1 MKKTKKLLCL
11 LLCAVMLLTMT
22 GCPGPGVLIEERKS
36 PERFPGSTWSTE
48 NGEISFYITEEPV
61 ERFSGYYELED
72 GTLVYRTGLTTNIFG
87 EICINGE
94 KHKFFVYDWG
104 FDYDAFYWI
113 FLAEDM
119 PTTGHEDILHDQFL
133 KEYTLMYLKM
143 RYKKNRCFGEVAEPS
158 PVKNK
163 FYEVGTEFEFF
174 RTDK

>member
-94 KHKFFVYDWG
+94 KHKFFVDIWG
-104 FDYDAFYWI
+104 FVGAGFSWS
-113 FLAEDM
+113 FVSEDM
-119 PTTGHEDILHDQFL
+119 PTTGDEELLYDRFFE
-133 KEYTLMYLKM
+133 EYTLIFLKM
-143 RYKKNRCFGEVAEPS
+143 RYKNNRCVGQVGEPS
-158 PVKNK
+158 YGTNK